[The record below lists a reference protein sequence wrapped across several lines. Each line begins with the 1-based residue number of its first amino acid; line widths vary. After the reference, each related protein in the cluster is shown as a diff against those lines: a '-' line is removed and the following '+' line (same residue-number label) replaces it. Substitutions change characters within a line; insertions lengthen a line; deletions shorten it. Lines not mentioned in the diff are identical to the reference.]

1 MATTLLVHE
10 VLDLV
15 KKQSKKEDKIKV
27 LRQNE
32 SWALKDI
39 IRASMDS
46 KIQFHLPKGDLPPY
60 TPCDIHNAPSNLL
73 RENKKLTYFV
83 KGGQGDK
90 LPQFKREKIFIGML
104 EGVHPDDAKLLI
116 DMINK
121 KTPTGLTRPL
131 VKEAFPGLLQDD

>member
-1 MATTLLVHE
+1 MATLLVHE

-46 KIQFHLPKGDLPPY
+46 KIQFHLPKGDPPHY